1 MPKIEF
7 RENKMLKLTNVL
19 SKKVPSEEILRQ
31 DRHIQMLFSWIK
43 AKGYETVGPL
53 ILYSSGVKGID
64 ADNNPIIDSRIMI
77 QLKQGEVR
85 LELPYRF
92 EQEVRVENCLLA
104 RFNGQGE
111 NLHYAVDKLSLYAY
125 ENDLGLTGETYMI
138 IMEQT
143 EEKIFADVFMSLKQI

>member
-1 MPKIEF
+1 MPQIEF
-7 RENKMLKLTNVL
+7 RENKTLKLMNVL

-53 ILYSSGVKGID
+53 VLYTSGVKGID
-64 ADNNPIIDSRIMI
+64 ADNNPIIDSRVMI
-77 QLKQGEVR
+77 QLKQSEVR

-92 EQEVRVENCLLA
+92 KQEVRVENCLLA

-125 ENDLGLTGETYMI
+125 ENDLGLTSETYMI